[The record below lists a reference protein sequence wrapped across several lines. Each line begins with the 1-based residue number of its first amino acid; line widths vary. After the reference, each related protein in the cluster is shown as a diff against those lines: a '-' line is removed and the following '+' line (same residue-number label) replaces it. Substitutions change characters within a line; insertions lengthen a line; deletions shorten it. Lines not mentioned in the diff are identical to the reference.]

1 MSKKT
6 LFILKINMLLNKL
19 MHVLNNKLYNWYV
32 GFVFH
37 LPVSQRLSTI
47 SSILVYFS
55 LGMCIF
61 HLFYFFVIH
70 ACTCCK
76 QNWSLWESTIGG
88 LFKES
93 KKCVWALITS
103 RVNVPGTNHQCLF
116 KTYHIFFYVYI
127 QNDVIEV
134 CLWATGCCSGGMV
147 YGFHTYNGTLYIMD

>member
-1 MSKKT
+1 M
-6 LFILKINMLLNKL
+6 FYIIN
-19 MHVLNNKLYNWYV
+19 YNWYV

-37 LPVSQRLSTI
+37 LTVSQRLSTI

-55 LGMCIF
+55 FIGMCIF

-116 KTYHIFFYVYI
+116 KTYHIFFHVYI

-147 YGFHTYNGTLYIMD
+147 YGFYTYNSTLYIMD